1 MKSGCN
7 GENND
12 YSIITY
18 YASILTWESK
28 FEPHAKRRKW
38 SIVSIS
44 SRFHLRETK
53 NQKHAYRTTVV
64 PLYTRSSLVCTSSG

>member
-12 YSIITY
+12 YSIITHQY
-18 YASILTWESK
+18 LHGRANLSHTQNGENGLL
-28 FEPHAKRRKW
+28 

-53 NQKHAYRTTVV
+53 NQKPKTKKDTLTVL
-64 PLYTRSSLVCTSSG
+64 P